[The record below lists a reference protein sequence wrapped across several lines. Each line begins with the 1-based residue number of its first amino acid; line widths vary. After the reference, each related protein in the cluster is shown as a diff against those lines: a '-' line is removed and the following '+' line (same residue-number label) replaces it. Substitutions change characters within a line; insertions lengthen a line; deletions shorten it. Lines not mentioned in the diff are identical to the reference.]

1 MKLLLLTS
9 LLAAALAETEY
20 DLQVTTKD
28 IQWADSDGYFYA
40 LVIGY
45 DGTVADSGVLDNTHK
60 DDFEKGDTNDFKFT
74 SDVDVGEI
82 ACLVMRAGN
91 QSKDAWVIDNFKI
104 TSSTDT
110 DGFKGINPESLWL
123 SGERGEGHIA
133 LMWCKKED

>member
-1 MKLLLLTS
+1 MKLLLLAS
-9 LLAAALAETEY
+9 LLAAALAKTEHE
-20 DLQVTTKD
+20 LLISTKD

-45 DGTVADSGVLDNTHK
+45 DGTVADSGHLDNTHR

-110 DGFKGINPESLWL
+110 GGITGANPNNVWL
-123 SGERGEGHIA
+123 SGERGEGKMAMI
-133 LMWCKKED
+133 WCKTD